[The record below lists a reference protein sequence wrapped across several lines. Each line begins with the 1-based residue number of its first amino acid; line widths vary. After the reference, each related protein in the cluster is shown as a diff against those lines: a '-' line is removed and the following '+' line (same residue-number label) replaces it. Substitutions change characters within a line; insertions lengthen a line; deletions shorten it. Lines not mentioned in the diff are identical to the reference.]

1 MKNHR
6 VMPPGQA
13 DASADDVAVEG
24 GTSSFPRLVFT
35 LVLTVG
41 RRTGMINWVG
51 EPICLQKKAFFP
63 PSWISLIEINATAER
78 NSYRPVA

>member
-1 MKNHR
+1 MKNRR

-24 GTSSFPRLVFT
+24 GTSFPRLVFT

-51 EPICLQKKAFFP
+51 EPICLQKKHFSP
-63 PSWISLIEINATAER
+63 PLGL
-78 NSYRPVA
+78 V